1 VQRARHPEQNEGSA
15 ISSGWLTIENGEH
28 FTMKGFTLPV
38 VQLDSARGGS
48 EKPKTKGENAT
59 RPGLARAL
67 VQEGEK
73 ENGENGENGENV
85 PCRRFALSLAL
96 DIIFS

>member
-1 VQRARHPEQNEGSA
+1 MQRARHPEQNEGSA

-28 FTMKGFTLPV
+28 FTMKGFALPV
-38 VQLDSARGGS
+38 VLDSARGGS

-59 RPGLARAL
+59 RSGLARAL

-73 ENGENGENGENV
+73 ENGENV
-85 PCRRFALSLAL
+85 PSRRFALSLAL
-96 DIIFS
+96 DVIRS